1 MMRIVDSHAHIWI
14 HDQEYPWAIEESDIP
29 QYDAR
34 PDALI
39 EVMQRHGVQQ
49 TVLVQYIKYKW
60 DNRYVANVLKR
71 YPSLFMG
78 VCRVDPMRPD
88 SPDQL
93 SYWTEEHGFKG
104 VRLGCQPEPQCD
116 WLADPLIIPLF
127 ERAAALKVPVILLI
141 TPARLPDL
149 ASILER
155 VPDVAVVLDHMADF
169 FNNQNGDLK
178 RLLDL
183 SRYPRLYLKL
193 SHVAINSQV
202 GFPWQDTHDAM
213 KQVFQIY
220 GAPRV
225 MWGSDWPFSLSTMTY
240 AQSIAYVQDEM
251 KFLTGADREW
261 ILGKTALQIWPF
273 TDIQAEKAR
282 LVEDLNTGKPYIEP
296 S

>member
-1 MMRIVDSHAHIWI
+1 M
-14 HDQEYPWAIEESDIP
+14 
-29 QYDAR
+29 AR
-34 PDALI
+34 WVK
-39 EVMQRHGVQQ
+39 E
-49 TVLVQYIKYKW
+49 
-60 DNRYVANVLKR
+60 
-71 YPSLFMG
+71 
-78 VCRVDPMRPD
+78 
-88 SPDQL
+88 
-93 SYWTEEHGFKG
+93 TEK
-104 VRLGCQPEPQCD
+104 
-116 WLADPLIIPLF
+116 
-127 ERAAALKVPVILLI
+127 RAAALKVPVILLI

-251 KFLTGADREW
+251 KFLTGQVGRIVIFGVDVVHEFPGGLETAVAQIGCRKDRYKRPVIPADVCQIVLVVGADGDVYIHSGRIMQ
-261 ILGKTALQIWPF
+261 IL
-273 TDIQAEKAR
+273 
-282 LVEDLNTGKPYIEP
+282 
-296 S
+296 